1 MYVPELIKEAKKLL
15 TKDEINS
22 ISKFNPTGGGF
33 NYKFNT
39 RDKLTSK
46 VCWFYP
52 SVKNFNTILSLI
64 EPNDKVLDIGCGSG
78 IVGKYILD
86 KYPNIKYK
94 GVRKNVYGVDM
105 FKYIPSGYIEE
116 LKLKDNIVKNLRK
129 EEYNKW
135 LLIYPPYDTSMG
147 YDVLKEFLNNN
158 SVDTLIFLGETD
170 GCVGDD
176 KFKELLGD
184 IIYDTPDSLDVE
196 FYNIDCY
203 SFIRDELVKITK
215 KGVKNV

>member
-1 MYVPELIKEAKKLL
+1 MYKPELIEEAKNIL
-15 TKDEINS
+15 TKDEINR
-22 ISKFNPTGGGF
+22 ITKFDDMGGGF
-33 NYKFNT
+33 SCNPDT
-39 RDKLTSK
+39 RDKLTNK

-52 SVKNFNTILSLI
+52 STRNFDTILSLI
-64 EPNDKVLDIGCGSG
+64 KPDDKVLDIGCGSA
-78 IVGKYILD
+78 IVGKYILS
-86 KYPNIKYK
+86 KYPNAKYK

-105 FKYIPSGYIEE
+105 FKYVPSGYIEE
-116 LKLKDNIVKNLRK
+116 LSLDDDVVKNLRK

-135 LLIYPPYDTSMG
+135 LLIYPPYGVPMA

-158 SVDTLIFLGETD
+158 SVDTLIFLGEID

-184 IIYDTPDSLDVE
+184 IIYDTPDSLDVK
-196 FYNIDCY
+196 FYDVDCY
-203 SFIRDELVKITK
+203 SFIRDELIKITK